1 MPPRDDETDDDRPS
15 DGRGSDEDDPFD
27 SPGDEMAEYDADTDS
42 DTDADTDSDADADA
56 SAVGETA
63 EPGEKYCRS
72 CGTVID
78 ASANFCPDCGASQGG
93 VGASATT
100 AATSEKDRVTAGIFA
115 LLLGS
120 FGVHHFY
127 LGNTTFG
134 VLYLCL
140 FWTGLPGIA
149 GIVEGIIYLTKTD
162 EEFQRQ
168 YVDRD

>member
-1 MPPRDDETDDDRPS
+1 MSPRDDEADDDRS
-15 DGRGSDEDDPFD
+15 SGGRSSDEDGPVG
-27 SPGDEMAEYDADTDS
+27 SPGDEMAEYDADTD
-42 DTDADTDSDADADA
+42 TDTDSDTAADE

-63 EPGEKYCRS
+63 GPGEKYCRS
-72 CGTVID
+72 CGVVID

-93 VGASATT
+93 VEGSAAT